1 MAEVA
6 SWALQRGVYQAL
18 AGSLNLTTLLGG
30 VRVYDHAPQAAPYPF
45 ITLGQSVVR
54 DWSTGTEDGAE
65 HDLTLHVWSRSG
77 GKKQVQEI
85 IEAIKSVLHDQP
97 LALPDHHLV
106 NLRYEL
112 AEARLDPDGDTFH
125 GIVRYR
131 AVTEPAQAVA
141 A

>member
-1 MAEVA
+1 MTMRRN
-6 SWALQRGVYQAL
+6 LPPIR
-18 AGSLNLTTLLGG
+18 SL
-30 VRVYDHAPQAAPYPF
+30 RSD
-45 ITLGQSVVR
+45 R

-85 IEAIKSVLHDQP
+85 LEAIKSVLHDRP

-112 AEARLDPDGDTFH
+112 SEARLDPDGDTFH

-131 AVTEPAQAVA
+131 AMTEPAQAA
-141 A
+141 AA